1 MNQYT
6 QSSAINRLIL
16 IKDQLLLAKTTIIAY
31 FTALMVVAI
40 CTVVGNIFF
49 LVVDHS
55 NLIMLYLLGVVFV
68 ATSNHGRQGPA
79 ILAALLSTL
88 AFDFFFIPPFLSFN
102 VSDIQYFFTL
112 MVMLVI
118 SQTISHLTIRVQRH
132 VEAIRHA
139 KIKAETEQ
147 LRNIFLTSISHDMRT
162 PLTIIM
168 GSASTL
174 LQPEKISAEMHKE
187 LARNIY
193 DESKRLNNIV
203 VNVLQIIRLESGAI
217 KLAKQLH
224 SLENIFN
231 NVLERLTEELQDH
244 PVRLQIAKD
253 IPLIPLDHILIEQV
267 MMNLIENAIKYS
279 KNNTPID
286 ISARSRGKS
295 VLIKVADKGKGI
307 EPHDLENIF
316 NKFYRANNKSVTSD
330 EGPDNECGAGFGLGL
345 AICKH
350 IIQAHGGKIWAEN
363 DRNGGALFYFTLPL
377 PGESCS

>member
-1 MNQYT
+1 MNQKQTNVNQFT
-6 QSSAINRLIL
+6 QSSAIDRLMF
-16 IKDQLLLAKTTIIAY
+16 IKDRLLLAKTAIIAY
-31 FTALMVVAI
+31 IIAISIVAI
-40 CTVVGNIFF
+40 CTVVGNILFS
-49 LVVDHS
+49 VVDQS

-68 ATSNHGRQGPA
+68 ATSNNGHQGPA

-132 VEAIRHA
+132 VEAIRNA

-174 LQPEKISAEMHKE
+174 LQPEKISMDVHKE

-193 DESKRLNNIV
+193 EESKRLNNIV

-217 KLAKQLH
+217 KLSKRLH
-224 SLENIFN
+224 SIEDILN
-231 NVLERLTEELQDH
+231 NVLERLAEELH
-244 PVRLQIAKD
+244 GHSVKLHIAKYM
-253 IPLIPLDHILIEQV
+253 PLIPLDHILIEQV
-267 MMNLIENAIKYS
+267 IINLIENAIKYS
-279 KNNTPID
+279 KVNTPIE
-286 ISARSRGKS
+286 ISARTINKN
-295 VLIKVADKGKGI
+295 VLIKIADKGKGI

-316 NKFYRANNKSVTSD
+316 NKFYRANTKSDT
-330 EGPDNECGAGFGLGL
+330 DNEGFGLGL

-350 IIQAHGGKIWAEN
+350 IVQAHGGKIWAEN
-363 DRNGGALFYFTLPL
+363 DRNGGAIFYFTLPL
-377 PGESCS
+377 PGEACI